1 VTEAGLLLALAAAV
15 VHAAW
20 NLLLAG
26 AEDPEAATAAA
37 LPIGAALFLPAVL
50 ATWRLEAEAWP
61 YLGAS
66 AALEV
71 AYFALLA
78 RAYARAEVA
87 LVYPL
92 ARGSGP
98 VLVVLG
104 SALVLGDAPAAWQWI
119 GVAVVAL
126 GVVLVRRGGR
136 PDARAAL
143 LALGVGVTIAA
154 YTLVDDRGIRFAS
167 PLTYLELVTLLAAVP
182 YLALTVR
189 LRGRAAVARAA
200 RSPRSWLAGVGLFG
214 AYALVLAALRVA
226 DPGPVAAIRESSVVL
241 AALAA
246 AWIGREWV
254 GPVRLAGCVLVVVG
268 VAVLAGA

>member
-1 VTEAGLLLALAAAV
+1 MTSAGLALALAAAI

-20 NLLLAG
+20 NLLLAD
-26 AEDPEAATAAA
+26 AEDPEAAAAAA
-37 LPIGAALFLPAVL
+37 LPIGALAFLPVAL
-50 ATWRLEAEAWP
+50 LTWRLEADAWP
-61 YLGAS
+61 YLAAS

-78 RAYARAEVA
+78 RAYATAELA

-104 SALVLGDAPAAWQWI
+104 AALVLGDAPAPWEWI
-119 GVAVVAL
+119 GVLLVAF

-136 PDARAAL
+136 PDKRAAL
-143 LALGVGVTIAA
+143 LALGVGVAIAG

-167 PLTYLELVTLLAAVP
+167 PLAYLELVVLLAAAP
-182 YLALTVR
+182 YLALAVR
-189 LRGRAAVARAA
+189 MRGRTAVARAA
-200 RSPRSWLAGVGLFG
+200 RAPRTWLAGVGVFG

-226 DPGPVAAIRESSVVL
+226 GPGPVAAVRESSVVL
-241 AALAA
+241 AALGA
-246 AWIGREWV
+246 AWLGRERV
-254 GPVRLAGCVLVVVG
+254 GPVRLAGCAAVAGG
-268 VAVLAGA
+268 VALLALA